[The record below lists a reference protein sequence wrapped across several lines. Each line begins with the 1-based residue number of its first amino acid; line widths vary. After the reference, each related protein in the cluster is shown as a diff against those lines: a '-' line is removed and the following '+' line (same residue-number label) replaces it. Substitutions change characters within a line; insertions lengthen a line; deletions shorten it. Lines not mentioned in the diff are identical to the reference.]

1 MPKIGDREEFPR
13 LELKTI
19 HGDLV
24 AVPDAKTPW
33 VHLQFR
39 RFAGCAFCNMH
50 LQKLIQNQSTIKA
63 AGIHEVVIFQSSRE
77 VLLPH
82 QGGFPFDIIA
92 DPEKILYQQFGIETS
107 PLALLHPVALSNLVR
122 AQMIP
127 NRPKTIAE
135 NGTLGLPAEFLISQD
150 GHVAKSHYGKH
161 AYDQWSV
168 DTLLRYASTQAV

>member
-1 MPKIGDREEFPR
+1 MPRIGDRDEFPR

-19 HGDLV
+19 HGDSV
-24 AVPDAKTPW
+24 AIPDAKSPW

-50 LQKLIQNQSTIKA
+50 LQKLIQSQAAIKT
-63 AGIHEVVIFQSSRE
+63 AGIREVIIFHSSRE
-77 VLLPH
+77 ILLPH

-92 DPEKILYQQFGIETS
+92 DPEKVLYQQFGIETS
-107 PLALLHPVALSNLVR
+107 PLALLHPGALANTLR
-122 AQMIP
+122 AQMMP
-127 NRPKTIAE
+127 NRPHTKAE

-161 AYDQWSV
+161 GYDQWSV
-168 DTLLRYASTQAV
+168 ETLLRHASI